1 VLPLDVN
8 NIFSNAPSLFNQTA
22 LDLYAYQYSSNK
34 VYQRWCDLII
44 PAEHPKNEAGVP
56 VMDHYTNI
64 PAIPIGFFK
73 TETVQT
79 GNYEPVLYFESSG
92 TTGTEQSKHY
102 IKDESLYQQSF
113 MTAFEAVYGS
123 IQNWCI
129 IGLLPAY
136 LERPHSSLVY
146 MVEHLIKASNNAQSG
161 FYLYDHE
168 ALSQTLKANEAA
180 GQKTLLIGVTF
191 ALLDFAAK
199 FQMSLEYTTI
209 LETGGMKGR
218 RKELTREEVH
228 AELMDAF
235 KVKSIHGEYGMTEL
249 LSQAYA
255 TGNGM
260 YKCPPWMR
268 VLVTEEEDPLTV
280 KTIGRGTLQVI
291 DLANV
296 HSCSFIATEDVGA
309 VYADGSFEVFGR
321 MDHSA
326 LRGCSLMVL

>member
-1 VLPLDVN
+1 MLPLDVN

-56 VMDHYTNI
+56 VMDHYTQI
-64 PAIPIGFFK
+64 PAMPIGFFK

-168 ALSQTLKANEAA
+168 TLSQTLKANEAA

-199 FQMSLEYTTI
+199 FQMPLEHTTI

-228 AELMDAF
+228 AELMNAF
-235 KVKSIHGEYGMTEL
+235 NVKSIHGEYGMTEL

-296 HSCSFIATEDVGA
+296 HSCAFIATEDVGA

>member
-1 VLPLDVN
+1 VLPVDVN
-8 NIFSNAPSLFNQTA
+8 NIFSNDPRLFNQTA
-22 LDLYAYQYSSNK
+22 LDLFAYQYSGSK
-34 VYQRWCDLII
+34 VYQRWCDLIL
-44 PAEHPKNEAGVP
+44 PVQHPKNEAGVP
-56 VMDHYTNI
+56 VFSSYKDI
-64 PAIPIGFFK
+64 PAMPIGFFK

-79 GNYEPVLYFESSG
+79 GNYEPALYFESSG

-102 IKDESLYQQSF
+102 IKDEAVYQQSF
-113 MTAFEAVYGS
+113 LTAFEAVYGP
-123 IQNWCI
+123 INNWCI

-146 MVEHLIKASNNAQSG
+146 MVEHLIKASNHAKSG

-168 ALSQTLKANEAA
+168 ALANTLKANETA

-191 ALLDFAAK
+191 ALLDFAQN
-199 FQMSLEYTTI
+199 FPMPLSYTTI

-218 RKELTREEVH
+218 RKELTRQEVH
-228 AELMDAF
+228 AALMDAF
-235 KVKSIHGEYGMTEL
+235 NVTSIHGEYGMTEL

-255 TGNGM
+255 TGNGI

-268 VLVTEEEDPLTV
+268 VLVSEEEDPLTI
-280 KTIGRGTLQVI
+280 KTSGRGSLQVI
-291 DLANV
+291 DLANI
-296 HSCSFIATEDVGA
+296 HSCAFIATEDIGA
-309 VYADGSFEVFGR
+309 VYEDGSFEVFGR

>member
-8 NIFSNAPSLFNQTA
+8 NIFSNDPRLFNQTA
-22 LDLYAYQYSSNK
+22 LDLFAYQYSGSK
-34 VYQRWCDLII
+34 VYKRWCDLII
-44 PAEHPKNEAGVP
+44 PAQQPKNEAGVP
-56 VMDHYTNI
+56 LITSYTDI
-64 PAIPIGFFK
+64 PAMPIGFFK

-79 GNYEPVLYFESSG
+79 GNYEPAFYFESSG

-102 IKDESLYQQSF
+102 IKDEALYQQSF
-113 MTAFEAVYGS
+113 MTAFEAVYGP

-146 MVEHLIKASNNAQSG
+146 MVEHLIKASNHAQSG
-161 FYLYDHE
+161 FYLYDHA
-168 ALSQTLKANEAA
+168 ALAQTLAANEAA

-191 ALLDFAAK
+191 ALLDFSA
-199 FQMSLEYTTI
+199 QYPIPLEHTTI

-228 AELMDAF
+228 AELMNAF

-280 KTIGRGTLQVI
+280 KTSGRGTLQVI
-291 DLANV
+291 DLANI
-296 HSCSFIATEDVGA
+296 HSCAFIATEDVGA
-309 VYADGSFEVFGR
+309 VYPDGSFEVFGR

>member
-8 NIFSNAPSLFNQTA
+8 NIFSNEPSLFNQTA
-22 LDLYAYQYSSNK
+22 LDLFAYQYSGSK
-34 VYQRWCDLII
+34 VYQRWCDLILPIGQAKNTQGIPVFEHYVQI
-44 PAEHPKNEAGVP
+44 PA
-56 VMDHYTNI
+56 M
-64 PAIPIGFFK
+64 PIGFFK

-102 IKDESLYQQSF
+102 IKDEAVYQQSF
-113 MTAFEAVYGS
+113 TTAFEAVYGPVHH
-123 IQNWCI
+123 WCV

-146 MVEHLIKASNNAQSG
+146 MVEHLIKASNHAQSG

-168 ALSQTLKANEAA
+168 SLAQTLAANEAA
-180 GQKTLLIGVTF
+180 RQKTLLIGVTF
-191 ALLDFAAK
+191 ALLDFAEK
-199 FQMSLEYTTI
+199 FQMPLSYTTI

-218 RKELTREEVH
+218 RKEMTRNEVH
-228 AELMDAF
+228 QTLQEAF
-235 KVKSIHGEYGMTEL
+235 SVKEIHGEYGMTEL

-255 TGNGM
+255 TGNGL

-291 DLANV
+291 DLANI
-296 HSCSFIATEDVGA
+296 HSCAFIATEDIGA
-309 VYADGSFEVFGR
+309 VYVDGSFEVFGR

-326 LRGCSLMVL
+326 LRGCSLMVI

>member
-22 LDLYAYQYSSNK
+22 LDLYAYQYSANK

-56 VMDHYTNI
+56 VMDHYTQI
-64 PAIPIGFFK
+64 PAMPIGFFK

-113 MTAFEAVYGS
+113 MTAFEAVYGP

-199 FQMSLEYTTI
+199 FQMPLEHTTI

-228 AELMDAF
+228 VELMDAF

-280 KTIGRGTLQVI
+280 KTSGRGTLQVI

>member
-1 VLPLDVN
+1 MLPLDVN

-22 LDLYAYQYSSNK
+22 LDLFAYQYSANK
-34 VYQRWCDLII
+34 VYQRWCDLIL
-44 PAEHPKNEAGVP
+44 PAQHPKNEAGVP
-56 VMDHYTNI
+56 VIDHYINI
-64 PAIPIGFFK
+64 PAMPIGFFK
-73 TETVQT
+73 TETVLT
-79 GNYEPVLYFESSG
+79 GNYEPALYFESSG

-113 MTAFEAVYGS
+113 MTAFEAVYGL

-146 MVEHLIKASNNAQSG
+146 MVEHLIKASNHAQSG

-180 GQKTLLIGVTF
+180 GQQTLLIGVTF

-199 FQMSLEYTTI
+199 FQMPLEHTTI

-280 KTIGRGTLQVI
+280 KTSGRGTLQVI

-296 HSCSFIATEDVGA
+296 HSCAFIATEDVGA

>member
-1 VLPLDVN
+1 MLPVDVN
-8 NIFSNAPSLFNQTA
+8 NIFSNDPRLFNQTA
-22 LDLYAYQYSSNK
+22 LDLFAYQYSGSK
-34 VYQRWCDLII
+34 VYQRWCDLIL
-44 PAEHPKNEAGVP
+44 PSQHPKNEAGVP
-56 VMDHYTNI
+56 VLTSFMDI
-64 PAIPIGFFK
+64 PAMPIGFFK

-79 GNYEPVLYFESSG
+79 GNYEPALYFESSG

-102 IKDESLYQQSF
+102 IKDEAVYQQSF
-113 MTAFEAVYGS
+113 TTAFEAVYGPV
-123 IQNWCI
+123 QDWCI

-146 MVEHLIKASNNAQSG
+146 MVEHLIKASTHAQSG
-161 FYLYDHE
+161 FYLYDHA
-168 ALSQTLKANEAA
+168 ALAQTLAANEAA

-191 ALLDFAAK
+191 ALLDFAQN
-199 FQMSLEYTTI
+199 FPMPLSYTTI

-218 RKELTREEVH
+218 RKELTRQEVH

-235 KVKSIHGEYGMTEL
+235 NVTSIHGEYGMTEL

-255 TGNGM
+255 TGKGI

-268 VLVTEEEDPLTV
+268 VLVTEEEDPLTI
-280 KTIGRGTLQVI
+280 KTSGRGTLQVI
-291 DLANV
+291 DLANI

-309 VYADGSFEVFGR
+309 VYEDGSFEVFGR

-326 LRGCSLMVL
+326 LRGCSLMVI

>member
-1 VLPLDVN
+1 MLPIDVN
-8 NIFSNAPSLFNQTA
+8 NIFSSEPGLFNQGA
-22 LDLYAYQYSSNK
+22 LDLFAYQYSGNA
-34 VYQRWCDLII
+34 VYRRWCDLIV
-44 PAEHPKNEAGVP
+44 PADHPKNAAGLP
-56 VMDHYTNI
+56 LFEHYTSI
-64 PAIPIGFFK
+64 PAMPIGFFK

-79 GNYEPVLYFESSG
+79 GNYEPALFFESSG
-92 TTGTEQSKHY
+92 TTGMDQSKHY
-102 IKDESLYQQSF
+102 LKDETVYQRSF
-113 MTAFEAVYGS
+113 FTAFEQVYGPVT
-123 IQNWCI
+123 NWCI

-146 MVEHLIKASNNAQSG
+146 MVEHLIQATNNARSG

-168 ALSQTLKANEAA
+168 ALAQTLKVNEAA

-191 ALLDFAAK
+191 ALLDFAAQY
-199 FQMSLEYTTI
+199 QMPLQHTTI

-218 RKELTREEVH
+218 RKELTRAEVH
-228 AELMDAF
+228 ETLMNAF
-235 KVKSIHGEYGMTEL
+235 QVPTIHGEYGMTEL

-255 TGNGM
+255 TGNGI
-260 YKCPPWMR
+260 YKCPQWMR

-280 KTIGRGTLQVI
+280 KTSGRGTLQVI
-291 DLANV
+291 DLANI

-326 LRGCSLMVL
+326 LRGCSLMVI

>member
-1 VLPLDVN
+1 V
-8 NIFSNAPSLFNQTA
+8 
-22 LDLYAYQYSSNK
+22 
-34 VYQRWCDLII
+34 
-44 PAEHPKNEAGVP
+44 
-56 VMDHYTNI
+56 
-64 PAIPIGFFK
+64 
-73 TETVQT
+73 
-79 GNYEPVLYFESSG
+79 
-92 TTGTEQSKHY
+92 
-102 IKDESLYQQSF
+102 
-113 MTAFEAVYGS
+113 
-123 IQNWCI
+123 
-129 IGLLPAY
+129 
-136 LERPHSSLVY
+136 
-146 MVEHLIKASNNAQSG
+146 QSG

-168 ALSQTLKANEAA
+168 ALSQTLKTNEAA

-199 FQMSLEYTTI
+199 FQMPLEHTTI

-255 TGNGM
+255 TVNGM

-280 KTIGRGTLQVI
+280 KTSGRGTLQVI

-326 LRGCSLMVL
+326 LRGCSLMVI

>member
-1 VLPLDVN
+1 MLPVDVN
-8 NIFSNAPSLFNQTA
+8 NIFSNDPHLFNQTA
-22 LDLYAYQYSSNK
+22 LNLFAYQYSGNK
-34 VYQRWCDLII
+34 VYQRWCDLIL
-44 PAEHPKNEAGVP
+44 PSQNPKNESGVP
-56 VMDHYTNI
+56 VFTNYTDI
-64 PAIPIGFFK
+64 PAMPIGFFK

-79 GNYEPVLYFESSG
+79 GNYEPVMYFESSG

-102 IKDESLYQQSF
+102 IKDEAVYQQSF
-113 MTAFEAVYGS
+113 TTAFEAVYGPV
-123 IQNWCI
+123 QDWCI

-146 MVEHLIKASNNAQSG
+146 MVEHLIKVSTHAQSG
-161 FYLYDHE
+161 FYLYDHA
-168 ALSQTLKANEAA
+168 ALAKTLAANEAA

-191 ALLDFAAK
+191 ALLDFAQN
-199 FQMSLEYTTI
+199 FPMPLSYTTI

-228 AELMDAF
+228 AALMDAF
-235 KVKSIHGEYGMTEL
+235 KVTSIHGEYGMTEL

-255 TGNGM
+255 TGNGI

-268 VLVTEEEDPLTV
+268 VLVTEEEDPLTI
-280 KTIGRGTLQVI
+280 KTSGRGTLQVI
-291 DLANV
+291 DLANI
-296 HSCSFIATEDVGA
+296 HSCAFIATEDVGA
-309 VYADGSFEVFGR
+309 VYEDGSFEVFGR

>member
-1 VLPLDVN
+1 MLPLDVN
-8 NIFSNAPSLFNQTA
+8 NIFSNDPRLFNQTA
-22 LDLYAYQYSSNK
+22 LDLFAYQYSANK
-34 VYQRWCDLII
+34 VYQRWCDLIL
-44 PAEHPKNEAGVP
+44 PAQHPKNEAGVP
-56 VMDHYTNI
+56 VIDHYTQI
-64 PAIPIGFFK
+64 PAMPIGFFK

-113 MTAFEAVYGS
+113 MTAFEAVYGP

-136 LERPHSSLVY
+136 LERPNSSLVY
-146 MVEHLIKASNNAQSG
+146 MVEHLIKASNNVQSG

-180 GQKTLLIGVTF
+180 EKKTLLIGVTF
-191 ALLDFAAK
+191 ALLDFAAQ
-199 FQMSLEYTTI
+199 FQMPLQHTTI

-228 AELMDAF
+228 GVLMDAF

-280 KTIGRGTLQVI
+280 KTSGRGTLQVI

-296 HSCSFIATEDVGA
+296 HSCAFIATEDVGA

>member
-1 VLPLDVN
+1 MLPLDVN
-8 NIFSNAPSLFNQTA
+8 NIFSNDPHLFNQTA
-22 LDLYAYQYSSNK
+22 LNLFAYQYSGSK
-34 VYQRWCDLII
+34 VYQRWCDLIL
-44 PAEHPKNEAGVP
+44 PSLHPKNEAGVP
-56 VMDHYTNI
+56 VFTNYTDI

-79 GNYEPVLYFESSG
+79 GNYEPVMYFESSG

-102 IKDESLYQQSF
+102 IKDEAVYQQSF
-113 MTAFEAVYGS
+113 TTAFEAVYGP
-123 IQNWCI
+123 IQDWCI

-146 MVEHLIKASNNAQSG
+146 MVEHLIKASTHAQSG
-161 FYLYDHE
+161 FYLYDHA
-168 ALSQTLKANEAA
+168 ALAKTLAANEAA

-191 ALLDFAAK
+191 ALLDFAQN
-199 FQMSLEYTTI
+199 FPMPLSYTTI

-228 AELMDAF
+228 AALMDAF
-235 KVKSIHGEYGMTEL
+235 KVTSIHGEYGMTEL

-255 TGNGM
+255 TGNGI

-268 VLVTEEEDPLTV
+268 VLVTEEEDPLTI
-280 KTIGRGTLQVI
+280 KTSGRGTLQVI
-291 DLANV
+291 DLANI
-296 HSCSFIATEDVGA
+296 HSCAFIATEDVGA
-309 VYADGSFEVFGR
+309 VYEDGSFEVFGR

>member
-1 VLPLDVN
+1 MLPLDVN

-56 VMDHYTNI
+56 VMDHYTQI
-64 PAIPIGFFK
+64 PAMPIGFFK

-199 FQMSLEYTTI
+199 FQMPLEHTTI

-280 KTIGRGTLQVI
+280 KTSGRGTLQVI

-296 HSCSFIATEDVGA
+296 HSCAFIATEDVGA

>member
-1 VLPLDVN
+1 MLSLDVN

-22 LDLYAYQYSSNK
+22 LDLYAYQYSANK

-56 VMDHYTNI
+56 VMDHYTQI
-64 PAIPIGFFK
+64 PAMPIGFFK

-113 MTAFEAVYGS
+113 MTAFEAVYGP

-199 FQMSLEYTTI
+199 FQMPLEHTTI

-235 KVKSIHGEYGMTEL
+235 KVKSIHGEYSMTEL

>member
-1 VLPLDVN
+1 MLPLDVN

-22 LDLYAYQYSSNK
+22 LDLYAYQYSANK

-44 PAEHPKNEAGVP
+44 PAQHPKNEAGVP
-56 VMDHYTNI
+56 VMDHYTQI
-64 PAIPIGFFK
+64 PAMPIGFFK

-79 GNYEPVLYFESSG
+79 GNYEQVLYFESSG

-199 FQMSLEYTTI
+199 FQMPLEHTTI

-268 VLVTEEEDPLTV
+268 VLVIEEEDPLTV
-280 KTIGRGTLQVI
+280 KTSGRGTLQVI

>member
-1 VLPLDVN
+1 L
-8 NIFSNAPSLFNQTA
+8 
-22 LDLYAYQYSSNK
+22 
-34 VYQRWCDLII
+34 
-44 PAEHPKNEAGVP
+44 
-56 VMDHYTNI
+56 
-64 PAIPIGFFK
+64 PIGFFK

-79 GNYEPVLYFESSG
+79 GNYEPALFFESSG
-92 TTGTEQSKHY
+92 TTGTDQSKHY
-102 IKDESLYQQSF
+102 LKDEAVYQRSF
-113 MTAFEAVYGS
+113 ITAFEQVYGPVS
-123 IQNWCI
+123 NWCI

-146 MVEHLIKASNNAQSG
+146 MVEHLIKISNHARSG
-161 FYLYDHE
+161 FYLYNHE
-168 ALSQTLKANEAA
+168 ALSQTLNVNEAA
-180 GQKTLLIGVTF
+180 KQKTLLIGVTF
-191 ALLDFAAK
+191 ALLDFAAQ
-199 FQMSLEYTTI
+199 FPVPLQHTTI

-218 RKELTREEVH
+218 RKELTRAEVH
-228 AELMDAF
+228 ETLMNAF
-235 KVKSIHGEYGMTEL
+235 QVPTIHGEYGMTEL

-280 KTIGRGTLQVI
+280 KTSGRGTLQVI
-291 DLANV
+291 DLANI

-326 LRGCSLMVL
+326 LRGCSLMVI